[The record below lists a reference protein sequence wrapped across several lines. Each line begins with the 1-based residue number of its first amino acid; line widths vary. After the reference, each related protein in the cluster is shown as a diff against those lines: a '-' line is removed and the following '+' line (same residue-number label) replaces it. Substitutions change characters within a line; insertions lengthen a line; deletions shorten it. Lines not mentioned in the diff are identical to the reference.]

1 MLKYSH
7 KEKEAFQRQ
16 DLLSEFQAAALKAVD

>member
-7 KEKEAFQRQ
+7 KGKEFLQRQ